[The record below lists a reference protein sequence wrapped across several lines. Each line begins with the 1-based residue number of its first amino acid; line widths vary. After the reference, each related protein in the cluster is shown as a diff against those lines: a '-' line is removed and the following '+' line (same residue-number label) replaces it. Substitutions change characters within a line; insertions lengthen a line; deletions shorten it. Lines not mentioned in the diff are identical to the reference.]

1 MVVRNECDLALGSFS
16 ITHGRY
22 QAVDFSVGFYEE
34 TKTILIPPPT
44 TESRLFECIR
54 PFHWQVIIINYFF
67 NILNLF
73 IHIND
78 SCCVN
83 WFCIKTLYSKFCL
96 CVQVWIGILISMSI
110 ISLALWQFTEKY
122 KRQWSNSKM
131 KKTSFTHSYI
141 FVLGVLLSQ
150 CK

>member
-54 PFHWQVIIINYFF
+54 PFHWQVIIINYFY
-67 NILNLF
+67 NILNLD
-73 IHIND
+73 IHINVT
-78 SCCVN
+78 CCVS
-83 WFCIKTLYSKFCL
+83 WFYIKTLFQNFVYMDRFGLAFSFPC
-96 CVQVWIGILISMSI
+96 QSSHWRFG
-110 ISLALWQFTEKY
+110 SLLKNTNDNGPIQ
-122 KRQWSNSKM
+122 R
-131 KKTSFTHSYI
+131 
-141 FVLGVLLSQ
+141 
-150 CK
+150 